1 MSKGTQ
7 KEWNKIWLCEI
18 GENIFVF
25 EKKVKSVRSG
35 ESCKQAIFT
44 HSCFTSSFFV
54 CGTALAFAFA
64 FGIASLS
71 EIAKGERLNLR
82 LVDWSSRHQEN
93 KFWLTKTSQKS
104 LTGNESSFSIL
115 NEFSPYGKFEWIECI
130 IDDLYFQEYNSVM
143 LVKSISSIFNTNEQG
158 NCRNCSALHTIKL
171 FSIL

>member
-1 MSKGTQ
+1 MK
-7 KEWNKIWLCEI
+7 KEKIHL
-18 GENIFVF
+18 FSR
-25 EKKVKSVRSG
+25 KKVKSVRSG

-93 KFWLTKTSQKS
+93 
-104 LTGNESSFSIL
+104 
-115 NEFSPYGKFEWIECI
+115 
-130 IDDLYFQEYNSVM
+130 
-143 LVKSISSIFNTNEQG
+143 IFYDYKNLSEIFY
-158 NCRNCSALHTIKL
+158 R
-171 FSIL
+171 